1 MTTIPEPAFSLMGPE
16 FQADPYTTT
25 ARLREAGPAVR
36 GTFIDGEP
44 CWMFLRDAEVRTIL
58 DDPRF
63 VVNPASVPGGAVP
76 DRRAEGMVAIGIDEE
91 IARPYLAAS
100 MAELDAPGH
109 PRLRKLASRAFTARR
124 IAELRPRMEKV
135 TQELL
140 DALPGHAENGVVDLI
155 EHFAHPLPLTV
166 ICDLIGVPEEDRPL
180 WLEWSH
186 AAMWHVRP
194 GAMTLPEAMR
204 AMVTQIRDLI
214 ARRRAEPAD
223 DLIDALIR
231 VQDEDGDRLSDTEL
245 VMLLLDLGVAGHET
259 TSYLIGTGT
268 AALLTH
274 PDQLSLLRSDL
285 SLLPKAIHELMRWCT
300 PVMLTRPRHAT
311 VDLDLGGVPIAA
323 GERVMAILI
332 GANRDP
338 RRFPD
343 ADRLDIT
350 RTYEFR
356 GEQHVGFSHG
366 PHYCLGAGL
375 AKEEGEIAF
384 GALLRKYPGL
394 TLAVDESAFTWQQP
408 HPGMRRLAELPVRL

>member
-1 MTTIPEPAFSLMGPE
+1 MTSTHETFSLMGRE
-16 FQADPYTTT
+16 FQSDPYAAI
-25 ARLREAGPAVR
+25 ARLREQGAAVK
-36 GTFIDGEP
+36 GVFIDGEP
-44 CWMFLRDAEVRTIL
+44 CWMFVRDAEVRTIL

-63 VVNPASVPGGAVP
+63 VVNPSSVPGGIAP
-76 DRRAEGMVAIGIDEE
+76 DRRADGLVAIGIDEE
-91 IARPYLAAS
+91 IARPYLSAS

-124 IAELRPRMEKV
+124 IAALRPRIEQV
-135 TQELL
+135 AQQLL
-140 DALPGHAENGVVDLI
+140 DALPEHADNGVVDLI

-166 ICDLIGVPEEDRPL
+166 ICDLIGVPEADRPL
-180 WLEWSH
+180 WLAWSH
-186 AAMWHVRP
+186 AAMWHVTP
-194 GAMTLPEAMR
+194 GGMSLAEAMR
-204 AMVTQIRDLI
+204 AMVRQIGEFV
-214 ARRRAEPAD
+214 AQRRAQPGD

-231 VQDEDGDRLSDTEL
+231 AQDEDGDRLSDTEL

-274 PDQLSLLRSDL
+274 PDQLGLLRSDL
-285 SLLPKAIHELMRWCT
+285 SLLPRAIHELMRWCT

-311 VDLDLGGVPIAA
+311 VALDLGGVPIAA
-323 GERVMAILI
+323 GERVMAILP

-350 RTYEFR
+350 RTAASR

-375 AKEEGEIAF
+375 AREEGEIAF
-384 GALLRKYPGL
+384 GALLRTYPGL
-394 TLAVDESAFTWQQP
+394 SLAVEESELEWQQP
-408 HPGMRRLAELPVRL
+408 HPGMRRLARLPLHL